1 MRQPIYIIEDF
12 YGNILFSEERSGVV
26 SVAAVG
32 EESNNGLALCLGTLS
47 DLDLSLIH
55 I

>member
-32 EESNNGLALCLGTLS
+32 EKRYDFFAGVFGTGGNLNG
-47 DLDLSLIH
+47 SL
-55 I
+55 